1 MCRHRSSTLM
11 LSRFPCPG
19 LSLSCRPS
27 TPLTGLP
34 SSISSNTMMKF
45 TEYTTVVGLIT
56 EGEWWMKT
64 NLELNTMKTKEMV
77 LDFRRQRGDQAVET
91 VAS

>member
-1 MCRHRSSTLM
+1 
-11 LSRFPCPG
+11 
-19 LSLSCRPS
+19 
-27 TPLTGLP
+27 
-34 SSISSNTMMKF
+34 MMKF

-56 EGEWWMKT
+56 VGEWWLKT
-64 NLELNTMKTKEMV
+64 NLELNTTKTKEMV